1 MDKYCPHLNDAKALV
16 GRRVQIVNVSVKSYE
31 PFNLRASFGIIK
43 NFRCKEEVSGLCL
56 INVAIK
62 IVGTVLNP
70 KSATGVFWLPP
81 EDIELIDEVTENYF
95 NTERNNI
102 MEYHIAKVMHPATK
116 ESTYVTAFEKFEEG
130 DTVVVDYKYGNN
142 ALSVRYVEAMYMS
155 PPPSTHV
162 SGVVIGK
169 VNRELYDTIIDR
181 RKKQKELIE
190 KLRARATEREEEM
203 MWRILAEH
211 DPEMA
216 KLLREYDEV
225 R

>member
-1 MDKYCPHLNDAKALV
+1 MDRYYERSNDIKALV

-31 PFNLRASFGIIK
+31 SFDLRARFGIIE
-43 NFRCKEEVSGLCL
+43 NYRCVQDLCL
-56 INVAIK
+56 TAVAIK
-62 IVGTVLNP
+62 VVGTALNP
-70 KSATGVFWLPP
+70 KSKTGVFWLPP
-81 EDIELIDEVTENYF
+81 EDIELIDMQLNKNNF
-95 NTERNNI
+95 ERNNI
-102 MEYHIAKVMHPATK
+102 MEYYFAKVMHPATK

-142 ALSVRYVEAMYMS
+142 AISVRYVEAMYMS
-155 PPPSTHV
+155 PPNTHV
-162 SGVVIGK
+162 NGVVIGK

-190 KLRARATEREEEM
+190 KLRARAAEREEEM

-216 KLLREYDEV
+216 ELLREYDEA